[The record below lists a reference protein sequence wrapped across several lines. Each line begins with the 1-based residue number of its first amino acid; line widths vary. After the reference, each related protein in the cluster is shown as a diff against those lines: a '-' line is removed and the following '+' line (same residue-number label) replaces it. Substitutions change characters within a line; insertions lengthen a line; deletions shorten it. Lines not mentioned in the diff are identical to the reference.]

1 MLDKLKEFWRKR
13 QERKRKREEEKAK
26 RTLKEKFLDN
36 LRNLFW
42 AAIAA
47 LILKT
52 FVIEAYTIPT
62 GSMEDTLL
70 PGDFLLVTKFTLGA
84 TTPRN
89 IPFTNVALPYYQ
101 FPKLKEVKRG
111 DVIVFEYPGDR
122 DEIRHEEIMN
132 YIKRCVGLPGD
143 TITIVDKVLYVN
155 GELFPPPPKMK
166 FLNPVPTPRG
176 LGNPYIFPKFSN
188 FNEDNYGPLYI
199 PKKGDTI
206 RLSINNIE
214 QYRTLINR
222 EYGREVVKVI
232 GNQITIDGV
241 PAQTYVIKKNYYFM
255 LGDNRDDSADSRFWG
270 YVPEDLIIGEPL
282 IIYWSWNKEI
292 PMFPDL
298 IKKLSY
304 IRISRIAKL
313 IHN

>member
-1 MLDKLKEFWRKR
+1 MLDRLKEYWRKR
-13 QERKRKREEEKAK
+13 QEKKRKQEEEKLK
-26 RTLKEKFLDN
+26 RTAKEKFMDN
-36 LRNLFW
+36 LRSLFW

-89 IPFTNVALPYYQ
+89 IPFTNIALPYYQ

-111 DVIVFEYPGDR
+111 DIIVFEYPGDR
-122 DEIRHEEIMN
+122 DELRHEEIMN
-132 YIKRCVGLPGD
+132 YIKRCAGLPGD

-176 LGNPYIFPKFSN
+176 IGNPYIFPKFSN
-188 FNEDNYGPLYI
+188 FNEDNYGPLYV
-199 PKKGDTI
+199 PKKGDTVQ
-206 RLSINNIE
+206 LSIDNIE

-232 GNQITIDGV
+232 GDEITIDGV
-241 PAQTYVIKKNYYFM
+241 PAKTYVIKKNYYFM
-255 LGDNRDDSADSRFWG
+255 MGDNRDDSADSRFWG

-282 IIYWSWNKEI
+282 IIYWSWDKEI
-292 PMFPDL
+292 PIFPDV
-298 IKKLSY
+298 IKKLSS
-304 IRISRIAKL
+304 IRLNRIAKL

>member
-298 IKKLSY
+298 IKKLSS

>member
-1 MLDKLKEFWRKR
+1 MLDRLKEYWHKRK
-13 QERKRKREEEKAK
+13 ERKRLREEEKAK
-26 RTLKEKFLDN
+26 RTVKEKFIDN
-36 LRNLFW
+36 LRSLFW
-42 AAIAA
+42 AAVAA

-111 DVIVFEYPGDR
+111 DIIVFEYPGDR
-122 DEIRHEEIMN
+122 DELRHEEIMN
-132 YIKRCVGLPGD
+132 YIKRCVCLPGD

-166 FLNPVPTPRG
+166 FLNPVPTPKG
-176 LGNPYIFPKFSN
+176 IGNPYIFPKFSN
-188 FNEDNYGPLYI
+188 FNEDNYGPLYV

-206 RLSINNIE
+206 QLSIDNIE

-222 EYGREVVKVI
+222 EYGREVVKVV
-232 GNQITIDGV
+232 GGQITIDGV
-241 PAQTYVIKKNYYFM
+241 PAKTYIIKKNYYFM

-282 IIYWSWNKEI
+282 IIYWSWDKEI
-292 PMFPDL
+292 PMFPDV
-298 IKKLSY
+298 IKKFSSVRLN
-304 IRISRIAKL
+304 RIAKL

>member
-1 MLDKLKEFWRKR
+1 MLDRLKEYWRKR
-13 QERKRKREEEKAK
+13 QEKKRKQEEEKLK
-26 RTLKEKFLDN
+26 RTAKEKFMDN
-36 LRNLFW
+36 LRSLFW
-42 AAIAA
+42 AAVAA

-89 IPFTNVALPYYQ
+89 IPFTNIALPYYQ

-111 DVIVFEYPGDR
+111 DIIVFEYPGDR
-122 DEIRHEEIMN
+122 DELRHEEIMN

-176 LGNPYIFPKFSN
+176 IGNPYIFPKFSN
-188 FNEDNYGPLYI
+188 FNEDNYGPLYV
-199 PKKGDTI
+199 PKKGDTVQ
-206 RLSINNIE
+206 LSIDNIE

-232 GNQITIDGV
+232 GDEITIDGV
-241 PAQTYVIKKNYYFM
+241 PAKTYVIKKNYYFM
-255 LGDNRDDSADSRFWG
+255 MGDNRDDSADSRFWG

-282 IIYWSWNKEI
+282 IIYWSWDKEI
-292 PMFPDL
+292 PMFPDV
-298 IKKLSY
+298 IKKLSS
-304 IRISRIAKL
+304 IRLNRIAKL
-313 IHN
+313 VHN

>member
-292 PMFPDL
+292 PIFPDL
-298 IKKLSY
+298 IKKLSS

>member
-1 MLDKLKEFWRKR
+1 MLDRLKEYWHKRK
-13 QERKRKREEEKAK
+13 ERKRLREEEKAK
-26 RTLKEKFLDN
+26 RTVKEKFIDN
-36 LRNLFW
+36 LRSLFW
-42 AAIAA
+42 AAVAA

-111 DVIVFEYPGDR
+111 DIIVFEYPGDR
-122 DEIRHEEIMN
+122 DELRHEEIMN

-166 FLNPVPTPRG
+166 FLNPVPTPKG
-176 LGNPYIFPKFSN
+176 IGNPYIFPKFSN
-188 FNEDNYGPLYI
+188 FNEDNYGPLYV

-206 RLSINNIE
+206 QLSIDNIE

-222 EYGREVVKVI
+222 EYGREVVKVV
-232 GNQITIDGV
+232 GGQITIDGV
-241 PAQTYVIKKNYYFM
+241 PAKTYIIKKNYYFM

-282 IIYWSWNKEI
+282 IIYWSWDKEI
-292 PMFPDL
+292 PMFPDV
-298 IKKLSY
+298 IKKFSSVRLN
-304 IRISRIAKL
+304 RIAKL

>member
-176 LGNPYIFPKFSN
+176 MGNPYIFPKFSN

-232 GNQITIDGV
+232 GNHITIDGV

-298 IKKLSY
+298 IKKLSS

>member
-292 PMFPDL
+292 QMFPDL
-298 IKKLSY
+298 IKKLSS

>member
-1 MLDKLKEFWRKR
+1 MLDRLKEYWRKR
-13 QERKRKREEEKAK
+13 QEKKRKQEEEKLK
-26 RTLKEKFLDN
+26 RTAKEKFMDN
-36 LRNLFW
+36 LRSLFW

-111 DVIVFEYPGDR
+111 DIIVFEYPGDR
-122 DEIRHEEIMN
+122 DELRHEEIMN

-155 GELFPPPPKMK
+155 GGLFPPPPKMK

-176 LGNPYIFPKFSN
+176 IGNPYIFPKFSN
-188 FNEDNYGPLYI
+188 FNEDNYGPLYV
-199 PKKGDTI
+199 PKKGDTVQ
-206 RLSINNIE
+206 LSIDNIE
-214 QYRTLINR
+214 QFRTLINR

-232 GNQITIDGV
+232 GDEITIDGV
-241 PAQTYVIKKNYYFM
+241 PAKTYVIKKNYYFM
-255 LGDNRDDSADSRFWG
+255 MGDNRDDSADSRFWG

-282 IIYWSWNKEI
+282 IIYWSWDKEI
-292 PMFPDL
+292 PMFPDV
-298 IKKLSY
+298 IKKLSS
-304 IRISRIAKL
+304 IRLNRIAKL

>member
-1 MLDKLKEFWRKR
+1 MLDRLKEYWRKR
-13 QERKRKREEEKAK
+13 QEKKRKQEEEKLK
-26 RTLKEKFLDN
+26 RTAKEKFMDN
-36 LRNLFW
+36 LRSLFW

-89 IPFTNVALPYYQ
+89 IPFTNIALPYYQ

-111 DVIVFEYPGDR
+111 DIIVFEYPGDR
-122 DEIRHEEIMN
+122 DELRHEEIMN

-155 GELFPPPPKMK
+155 GELFPPPLKMK

-176 LGNPYIFPKFSN
+176 IGNPYIFPKFSN
-188 FNEDNYGPLYI
+188 FNEDNYGPLYV
-199 PKKGDTI
+199 PKKGDTVQ
-206 RLSINNIE
+206 LSIDNIE

-232 GNQITIDGV
+232 GDEITIDGV
-241 PAQTYVIKKNYYFM
+241 PAKTYVIKKNYYFM
-255 LGDNRDDSADSRFWG
+255 MGDNRDDSADSRFWG

-282 IIYWSWNKEI
+282 IIYWSWDKEI

-298 IKKLSY
+298 IKKLSS

>member
-1 MLDKLKEFWRKR
+1 MIDWLKNYWRKR
-13 QERKRKREEEKAK
+13 QEINRKREEEKAK
-26 RTLKEKFLDN
+26 RTVKEKFLDN
-36 LRNLFW
+36 LRNFFW
-42 AAIAA
+42 AAVAA

-111 DVIVFEYPGDR
+111 DIIVFEYPGDR
-122 DEIRHEEIMN
+122 DELRHEEIMN

-166 FLNPVPTPRG
+166 FLNPVPTPKG
-176 LGNPYIFPKFSN
+176 IGNPYIFPRFSN
-188 FNEDNYGPLYI
+188 FNEDNYGPLYV
-199 PKKGDTI
+199 PKKGDTVH
-206 RLSINNIE
+206 LSLDNIE

-222 EYGREVVKVI
+222 EYGREVVRVI
-232 GNQITIDGV
+232 GDQITIDGV
-241 PAQTYVIKKNYYFM
+241 PAKTYVIKKNYYFM
-255 LGDNRDDSADSRFWG
+255 MGDNRDDSADSRFWG

-282 IIYWSWNKEI
+282 IIYWSWDKEL
-292 PMFPDL
+292 PMFPDV
-298 IKKLSY
+298 IKKLSS
-304 IRISRIAKL
+304 IRLNRIAKL

>member
-1 MLDKLKEFWRKR
+1 MLDRLKEYWRKR
-13 QERKRKREEEKAK
+13 QEKKRKQEEEKLK
-26 RTLKEKFLDN
+26 RTAKEKFMDN
-36 LRNLFW
+36 LRSLFW

-89 IPFTNVALPYYQ
+89 IPFTNIALPYYQ

-111 DVIVFEYPGDR
+111 DIIVFEYPGDR
-122 DEIRHEEIMN
+122 DELRHEEIMN

-166 FLNPVPTPRG
+166 FLNPVPTPKG
-176 LGNPYIFPKFSN
+176 IGNPYIFPKFSN
-188 FNEDNYGPLYI
+188 FNEDNYGPLYV
-199 PKKGDTI
+199 PKKGDTVQ
-206 RLSINNIE
+206 LSIDNIE

-232 GNQITIDGV
+232 GDEITIDGV
-241 PAQTYVIKKNYYFM
+241 PAKTYVIKKNYYFM
-255 LGDNRDDSADSRFWG
+255 MGDNRDDSADSRFWG

-282 IIYWSWNKEI
+282 IIYWSWDKEI
-292 PMFPDL
+292 PMFPDV
-298 IKKLSY
+298 IKKLSS
-304 IRISRIAKL
+304 IRLNRIAKL
-313 IHN
+313 VHN

>member
-1 MLDKLKEFWRKR
+1 MLDRLKEYWRKR
-13 QERKRKREEEKAK
+13 QEKKRKQEEEKLK
-26 RTLKEKFLDN
+26 RTAKEKFMDN
-36 LRNLFW
+36 LRSLFW

-89 IPFTNVALPYYQ
+89 IPFTNIALPYYQ

-111 DVIVFEYPGDR
+111 DIIVFEYPGDR
-122 DEIRHEEIMN
+122 DELRHEEIMN

-176 LGNPYIFPKFSN
+176 IGNPYIFPKFSN
-188 FNEDNYGPLYI
+188 FNEDNYGPLYV
-199 PKKGDTI
+199 PKKGDTVQ
-206 RLSINNIE
+206 LSIDNIE

-232 GNQITIDGV
+232 GDEITIDGV
-241 PAQTYVIKKNYYFM
+241 PAKTYVIKKNYYFM
-255 LGDNRDDSADSRFWG
+255 MGDNRDDSADSRFWG

-282 IIYWSWNKEI
+282 IIYWSWDKEI
-292 PMFPDL
+292 PMFPDV
-298 IKKLSY
+298 IKKLSS
-304 IRISRIAKL
+304 IRLNRIAKL
-313 IHN
+313 VHN

>member
-1 MLDKLKEFWRKR
+1 MDWLKEYWRKR
-13 QERKRKREEEKAK
+13 QERKRKKEEEKAK
-26 RTLKEKFLDN
+26 RTIKERFIDN
-36 LRNLFW
+36 IRNLLW
-42 AAIAA
+42 AAVAA

-89 IPFTNVALPYYQ
+89 IPFTNVVLPYYQ
-101 FPKLKEVKRG
+101 FPKLKEIKRG

-122 DEIRHEEIMN
+122 DELKHPEIMN
-132 YIKRCVGLPGD
+132 YIKRCVGIPGD
-143 TITIVDKVLYVN
+143 TITIVDKILYVN
-155 GELFPPPPKMK
+155 GKLFSPPPKMK

-176 LGNPYIFPKFSN
+176 LGNPYIFPRFSN
-188 FNEDNYGPLYI
+188 FNEDNYGPLYV
-199 PKKGDTI
+199 PKKGDK
-206 RLSINNIE
+206 INLNIDNIE

-222 EYGREVVKVI
+222 EYGREVVKVV
-232 GNQITIDGV
+232 GQQITIDGI
-241 PAQTYVIKKNYYFM
+241 PAKTYEIKKNYYFM

-282 IIYWSWNKEI
+282 IIYWSWDREL
-292 PMFPDL
+292 PLFPDV
-298 IKKLSY
+298 INKLSSL
-304 IRISRIAKL
+304 RLSRIAKL

>member
-1 MLDKLKEFWRKR
+1 MFDWLKNYWRKHL
-13 QERKRKREEEKAK
+13 ERKRKREEEKAN
-26 RTLKEKFLDN
+26 RTIKEKFLDN

-42 AAIAA
+42 AAVAA

-101 FPKLKEVKRG
+101 FPKLKKVKRG
-111 DVIVFEYPGDR
+111 DIIVFEYPGDR
-122 DEIRHEEIMN
+122 DELRHEEIMN

-166 FLNPVPTPRG
+166 FLNPVPTPKG
-176 LGNPYIFPKFSN
+176 IGNPFIFPKFSN
-188 FNEDNYGPLYI
+188 FNEDNYGPLYV
-199 PKKGDTI
+199 PKKGDTVH
-206 RLSINNIE
+206 LSIENIE

-222 EYGREVVKVI
+222 EYKKEVVKVI
-232 GNQITIDGV
+232 GDQITIDGV
-241 PAQTYVIKKNYYFM
+241 PTKTYVIKKNYYFM
-255 LGDNRDDSADSRFWG
+255 MGDNRDDSADSRFWG

-282 IIYWSWNKEI
+282 IIYWSWDKEI
-292 PMFPDL
+292 PLFPDV
-298 IKKLSY
+298 IKKLSS
-304 IRISRIAKL
+304 IRLNRIAKL

>member
-1 MLDKLKEFWRKR
+1 MLDWLKNYYRKR
-13 QERKRKREEEKAK
+13 QEIKRKREEEKAK
-26 RTLKEKFLDN
+26 RTTKEKFLDN
-36 LRNLFW
+36 LRNFFW
-42 AAIAA
+42 AAVAA

-111 DVIVFEYPGDR
+111 DIIVFEYPGDR
-122 DEIRHEEIMN
+122 DEIRHQEIMN
-132 YIKRCVGLPGD
+132 YVKRCVGLPGD

-176 LGNPYIFPKFSN
+176 IGNPYIFPRFSN
-188 FNEDNYGPLYI
+188 FNEDNYGPLYV
-199 PKKGDTI
+199 PKKGDTVY
-206 RLSINNIE
+206 LSLDNIE

-232 GNQITIDGV
+232 GDQITIDGV
-241 PAQTYVIKKNYYFM
+241 PVKTYVIKKNYYFM
-255 LGDNRDDSADSRFWG
+255 MGDNRDDSADSRFWG

-282 IIYWSWNKEI
+282 IIYWSWDKEI
-292 PMFPDL
+292 PMFPDI
-298 IKKLSY
+298 IKKFSS
-304 IRISRIAKL
+304 IRLNRIAKL

>member
-1 MLDKLKEFWRKR
+1 MLDRLKEYWRKR
-13 QERKRKREEEKAK
+13 QEKKRKQEEEKLK
-26 RTLKEKFLDN
+26 RTAKEKFMDN
-36 LRNLFW
+36 LRSLFW

-89 IPFTNVALPYYQ
+89 IPFTNIALPYYQ

-111 DVIVFEYPGDR
+111 DIIVFEYPGDR
-122 DEIRHEEIMN
+122 DELRHEEIMN

-166 FLNPVPTPRG
+166 FLNPVPTPKG
-176 LGNPYIFPKFSN
+176 IGNPYIFPKFSN
-188 FNEDNYGPLYI
+188 FNEDNYGPLYV
-199 PKKGDTI
+199 PKKGDTVQ
-206 RLSINNIE
+206 LSIDNIE

-222 EYGREVVKVI
+222 EYGREVVKII
-232 GNQITIDGV
+232 GDEITIDGV
-241 PAQTYVIKKNYYFM
+241 PAKTYVIKKNYYFM
-255 LGDNRDDSADSRFWG
+255 MGDNRDDSADSRFWG

-282 IIYWSWNKEI
+282 IIYWSWDKEI
-292 PMFPDL
+292 PMFPDV
-298 IKKLSY
+298 IKKLSS
-304 IRISRIAKL
+304 IRLNRIAKL
-313 IHN
+313 VHN

>member
-1 MLDKLKEFWRKR
+1 MLDRLKEYWHKRK
-13 QERKRKREEEKAK
+13 ERKKLREEEKAK
-26 RTLKEKFLDN
+26 RTVKEKFIDN
-36 LRNLFW
+36 LRSLFW
-42 AAIAA
+42 AAVAA

-111 DVIVFEYPGDR
+111 DIIVFEYPGDR
-122 DEIRHEEIMN
+122 DELRHEEIMN

-166 FLNPVPTPRG
+166 FLNPVPTPKG
-176 LGNPYIFPKFSN
+176 IGNPYIFPKFSN
-188 FNEDNYGPLYI
+188 FNEDNYGPLYV

-206 RLSINNIE
+206 QLSIDNIE

-222 EYGREVVKVI
+222 EYGREVVKVV
-232 GNQITIDGV
+232 GGQITIDGV
-241 PAQTYVIKKNYYFM
+241 PAKTYIIKKNYYFM

-282 IIYWSWNKEI
+282 IIYWSWDKEI
-292 PMFPDL
+292 PMFPDV
-298 IKKLSY
+298 IKKFSSVRLN
-304 IRISRIAKL
+304 RIAKL

>member
-1 MLDKLKEFWRKR
+1 MLDRLKEYWHKRK
-13 QERKRKREEEKAK
+13 ERKKLREEEKAK
-26 RTLKEKFLDN
+26 RTVKEKFIDN
-36 LRNLFW
+36 LRSLFW
-42 AAIAA
+42 AAVAA

-111 DVIVFEYPGDR
+111 DIIVFEYPGDR
-122 DEIRHEEIMN
+122 DELRHEEIMN

-166 FLNPVPTPRG
+166 FLNPVPTPKG
-176 LGNPYIFPKFSN
+176 IGNPYIFPKFSN
-188 FNEDNYGPLYI
+188 FNEDNYGPLYV

-206 RLSINNIE
+206 QLSIDNIE

-222 EYGREVVKVI
+222 EYGREVVKVV
-232 GNQITIDGV
+232 GGQITIDGV
-241 PAQTYVIKKNYYFM
+241 PAKTYVIKKNYYFM

-282 IIYWSWNKEI
+282 IIYWSWDKEI
-292 PMFPDL
+292 PMFPDV
-298 IKKLSY
+298 IKKFSSVRLN
-304 IRISRIAKL
+304 RIAKL